1 MMQES
6 GSLVVGD
13 SVESVRDSEEN
24 SYRVVRV
31 ERLDYWFV
39 PQGAR
44 S

>member
-13 SVESVRDSEEN
+13 SVESVCDSEEN
-24 SYRVVRV
+24 SYRAGKV
-31 ERLDYWFV
+31 ELVDYWFV
-39 PQGAR
+39 LEAR